1 MREPEDVELDRV
13 ADASGDPHLASP
25 SHSRSAVVARGGTA
39 RTADDA
45 LKAYY
50 QGLDRVADAYG
61 APLLTSHSRSAV
73 VARRGSTHLLLIAP
87 ALATAAAYLFLSLC
101 SATHPETSPS
111 IPPELFRRQSL
122 SAGFEMAPPPGPA
135 KRAEEKAKWETA

>member
-1 MREPEDVELDRV
+1 MREPE
-13 ADASGDPHLASP
+13 
-25 SHSRSAVVARGGTA
+25 
-39 RTADDA
+39 DA

-50 QGLDRVADAYG
+50 QGLDRVADVSG
-61 APLLTSHSRSAV
+61 DTHLTSRSAV
-73 VARRGSTHLLLIAP
+73 VARGGTTHLLLIAP

-122 SAGFEMAPPPGPA
+122 SAGLEMAPRPGPA